1 MKKAG
6 ERKKSWTLKD
16 LNEKLNKPKAAIVGY
31 GFVGKAT
38 EYFLKTHV
46 ENPPEILIHDPDL
59 ALRIEDWSGIDYAFI
74 CVPTPIKG
82 SDRAVGRK
90 LNTDIVDEACKKAF
104 TRGGVSRIVIRSTIG
119 PDQTSKYTKNMGAII
134 WPEFL
139 RERHWKEDIDNAD
152 LPMVVG
158 GYQMDHFIK
167 SVKCHKK
174 IWAVKP
180 EEAAM
185 MKIARNA
192 ALAIKVDLANEFKNI
207 CDAWDMNYN
216 TVAAFLSLD
225 PNLGKTHWDVPGPD
239 GMVGFGGTCL
249 PKDLT
254 HTSSLCYN
262 SDNILK
268 VAVTANKRR
277 RGDEPNRKI
286 KEKHDYQ
293 SI

>member
-1 MKKAG
+1 M
-6 ERKKSWTLKD
+6 KD
-16 LNEKLNKPKAAIVGY
+16 LKKELNMAKVAIVGY

-46 ENPPEILIHDPDL
+46 ENTPEILIHDPDL
-59 ALRIEDWSGIDYAFI
+59 ALRIGDWTGIDYAFI
-74 CVPTPIKG
+74 CVPTPLKG
-82 SDRAVGRK
+82 SKRAYNRK
-90 LNTDIVDEACKKAF
+90 LDTDIVDEACKKVF
-104 TRGGVSRIVIRSTIG
+104 GKVSRIVIRSTIG
-119 PDQTSKYTKNMGAII
+119 PDQTHRYTTNMGAII

-139 RERHWKEDIDNAD
+139 REKHWKDDVDNPD

-158 GYQMDHFIK
+158 GYQMDQFIDF
-167 SVKCHKK
+167 VKCHKK
-174 IWAVKP
+174 IWKVHP
-180 EEAAM
+180 DEAAM
-185 MKIARNA
+185 MKIARNS
-192 ALAIKVDLANEFKNI
+192 ALAVKVDLANEFKNI

-216 TVAAFLSLD
+216 TLAEFLSLD

-262 SDNILK
+262 NDNILK

-277 RGDEPNRKI
+277 RGDEPNRKT
-286 KEKHDYQ
+286 KEKLND
-293 SI
+293 STI